1 MLATPE
7 IPTFLDRRELLRRRQ
22 LWHAAA
28 SVILGL
34 GFCHLNDVILAEED
48 AKTVSRFRVARG
60 SALIVPARVLGDTR
74 LFVVDTGAG
83 FCVLDSRFDSR
94 LTRAGKIKTRT
105 AAGAVVLPTYDQ
117 PELAIGSVQVPS
129 GGQVILFDMTPIR
142 EAAGR
147 HLDGIVGVSV
157 LRNYV
162 LRFIPDDERLEI
174 LTSLP
179 ADSGT
184 EIPVTWRKA
193 GTMELELVCSGSHR
207 EKCLVDTGSMS
218 RVTLR
223 ADLFDFL
230 HDVGSITRLREI
242 ARVTAN
248 GTVQVQEGILDRI
261 RLGDWEHSNVVVS
274 RGTTFSIV
282 GLKYLNRYTVTFDFP
297 GRRLFLKPGKYFA
310 EKSRRTCL
318 GVGGYWRDEK
328 LRLKYVIPDSPAA
341 QAGLQPDDIIE
352 SVNGQPVDGSSLLKL
367 RRLFEN
373 DGETVSLSLRRGDRV
388 ASVKIKLVDF

>member
-1 MLATPE
+1 ME
-7 IPTFLDRRELLRRRQ
+7 RKGQVRRCQ

-28 SVILGL
+28 SVILAL

-48 AKTVSRFRVARG
+48 AQTVARFRVARG
-60 SALIVPARVLGDTR
+60 SALIVPVQVLGDTR

-94 LTRAGKIKTRT
+94 LTRAGKIKTLT
-105 AAGAVVLPTYDQ
+105 AAGTVVLPTYDQ
-117 PELAIGSVQVPS
+117 PELAIGSVQLPS
-129 GGQVILFDMTPIR
+129 GGQVILLDMAPIR
-142 EAAGR
+142 EADGR
-147 HLDGIVGVSV
+147 KLDGIVGVSV

-162 LRFIPDDERLEI
+162 LRFIPGDERLEV
-174 LTSLP
+174 LTLLP
-179 ADSGT
+179 TDPGT
-184 EIPVTWRKA
+184 EIPVTEWKQF
-193 GTMELELVCSGSHR
+193 GLELELTCSGSHP

-218 RVTLR
+218 EVTLR

-230 HDVGSITRLREI
+230 HDVGSITRIREI
-242 ARVTAN
+242 VVQTAN
-248 GTVQVQEGILDRI
+248 GLARNKQGILDRI
-261 RLGDWEHSNVVVS
+261 RLSDWEHTDVVVS
-274 RGTTFSIV
+274 RGTTFSYV

-297 GRRLFLKPGKYFA
+297 DRRLFLKPGKYFA

-328 LRLKYVIPDSPAA
+328 LRLKYVMSDGPAA
-341 QAGLQPDDIIE
+341 EAGLKVDDILE
-352 SVNGQPVDGSSLLKL
+352 SVNGKPVDGSSLFKL

-388 ASVKIKLVDF
+388 TSVKIKLVDF